1 MSQDAS
7 PFLVPVIPDGH
18 VLAPSKIVWL
28 ECDAYVVGTSW
39 HRRDWMRNYQRVG
52 EALVRNTEPWMQTR
66 HGMTWK
72 SLAGDA
78 GVSRS
83 TLADRLQ
90 WRREHGLIAV
100 VQTGSTVETREGTG
114 WGRWDDGLGNIAAEY
129 ALICPVA
136 VLEALYGEFWAE
148 ELGVE
153 DGSCYVE
160 RPRRGTQASIV
171 ANPAWEE
178 VPWPCETR
186 ISRPKFPQ
194 VEQGVNQTRTLRF
207 SLADLSSEPVPIARR
222 LIQTLAPFPLTACPS
237 TRGERI
243 WAGERVRAEHVTVR
257 GLSAR
262 DLGRIGRPLFQLG
275 ATLGDFI
282 HVLNVHPVQGQWASP
297 ATGLGERRSW
307 SALVRLRRRLEARVA
322 AWIGPDG
329 ALVAPLPS
337 QAAARAHQEARAD
350 TGGGWRERLE
360 QAVAQPD
367 PPKPQQVAAACT
379 PSMPPQA
386 RAGLRERLAAARASW
401 TAARESRVPGAL
413 LRARRRA
420 ALERGE

>member
-1 MSQDAS
+1 MSQSAS
-7 PFLVPVIPDGH
+7 PPLDPVIPDGH

-28 ECDAYVVGTSW
+28 ECDAYMAGTSW
-39 HRRDWMRNYQRVG
+39 HRRDWLRNFQLVG

-72 SLAGDA
+72 SLMADA

-83 TLADRLQ
+83 TLGDRLK
-90 WRREHGLIAV
+90 WRRERGLVLV

-148 ELGVE
+148 ELGVD

-160 RPRRGTQASIV
+160 RPRRGTQAAIV
-171 ANPAWEE
+171 ADPMREE

-186 ISRPKFPQ
+186 CARPGFPQ
-194 VEQGVNQTRTLRF
+194 VEQPVDETRTLRL
-207 SLADLSSEPVPIARR
+207 SVADLSSESVPNARPPLR
-222 LIQTLAPFPLTACPS
+222 TLAPFPLTASPA

-262 DLGRIGRPLFQLG
+262 DLGRIGRPLFELG
-275 ATLGDFI
+275 ATLGDFL
-282 HVLNVHPVQGQWASP
+282 HVLNVHPVEGQWASP
-297 ATGLGERRSW
+297 VTGLGGLRGW
-307 SALVRLRRRLEARVA
+307 WALVRLRRRLEARVA
-322 AWIGPDG
+322 AWIGPD
-329 ALVAPLPS
+329 
-337 QAAARAHQEARAD
+337 
-350 TGGGWRERLE
+350 
-360 QAVAQPD
+360 
-367 PPKPQQVAAACT
+367 
-379 PSMPPQA
+379 
-386 RAGLRERLAAARASW
+386 
-401 TAARESRVPGAL
+401 
-413 LRARRRA
+413 
-420 ALERGE
+420 